1 MSLGR
6 FNTLRGFWPR
16 ARNTWICMTSQ
27 PVLRSLLCPGAIQG
41 RSSSLGRGLVDP
53 MWIAIQP
60 SIVTGCSFTREN
72 CRKVPRFQRGGS
84 CAGAVVARPCG
95 VQFWP
100 APSRWRSRSLQ
111 ELVDSLGLYRSGDH
125 HRPRFL
131 SKAMVHQRVERPH
144 THLCR
149 GWKP

>member
-60 SIVTGCSFTREN
+60 SIVTGMQFHERKLQEGPTLSERWEL
-72 CRKVPRFQRGGS
+72 CRCGGGS
-84 CAGAVVARPCG
+84 TMWGTILAGTLQVEKSQFARAG
-95 VQFWP
+95 
-100 APSRWRSRSLQ
+100 
-111 ELVDSLGLYRSGDH
+111 
-125 HRPRFL
+125 
-131 SKAMVHQRVERPH
+131 
-144 THLCR
+144 
-149 GWKP
+149 